1 MLYLVIDGLY
11 YSEPVLAIL
20 YSLDINQVQLKFS
33 WSQVVLLWVYRKVII
48 LNATID
54 IMLSFPSHYLV
65 IKRKYHGIH
74 PSILLKLI
82 IKYFVSLIQAE
93 YWEMSYIV
101 LHLGTIVSWWVNYF
115 PLHLMGRFKT
125 RKTGCDEMN
134 KIQSNWIADYWGIGR
149 KSKLCKTAI
158 FKK

>member
-82 IKYFVSLIQAE
+82 IKYFVSLIQSE

-101 LHLGTIVSWWVNYF
+101 LHLYIRVNYF

>member
-82 IKYFVSLIQAE
+82 IKYIVSLIQSE

-101 LHLGTIVSWWVNYF
+101 LHLYIRVNYF

>member
-82 IKYFVSLIQAE
+82 IKYIVSLIQSE

-101 LHLGTIVSWWVNYF
+101 LHLYIRVNYF

-125 RKTGCDEMN
+125 KKNRMWWNEQDSIKLNCWLLRHWQEV
-134 KIQSNWIADYWGIGR
+134 KIM
-149 KSKLCKTAI
+149 
-158 FKK
+158 